1 MMDIIL
7 LAIFSYALYRMTR
20 EYNITPWK
28 WIIRYVVSF
37 IATIVGVTLV
47 MFGIYGETMMKDMAA
62 VQKISLSLEPF
73 ILLYQFVLF
82 FFFRT
87 RIIRYV
93 HALDQIEKN
102 DNNHHNPGPPQ
113 PQTNPKDPKDQKD
126 FSYFR

>member
-1 MMDIIL
+1 MDIIL
-7 LAIFSYALYRMTR
+7 LAIFSYALYRMTTG
-20 EYNITPWK
+20 YNITPWK

-37 IATIVGVTLV
+37 IATIIGVTMV
-47 MFGIYGETMMKDMAA
+47 MFGIYGESMMKDMAA

-102 DNNHHNPGPPQ
+102 DHDHHTPGPPQ
-113 PQTNPKDPKDQKD
+113 PQSNPKDPKDQKD